1 MAKTTRRRSARLAYS
16 ISRLVRESD
25 VSRSLIYEEI
35 AAGHL
40 IARKIGRRTI
50 VRRADALAWL
60 RSLPQLSPTEQDIT
74 ATQEKRSEGTRI
86 NAATEP

>member
-1 MAKTTRRRSARLAYS
+1 MAKTTRRRSARLAYP

-25 VSRSLIYEEI
+25 VSQSLIYEEI

-40 IARKIGRRTI
+40 IARKIGHRTI

-60 RSLPQLSPTEQDIT
+60 RSLPRLSPTEQDIA
-74 ATQEKRSEGTRI
+74 ATQEKRTEGIRI
-86 NAATEP
+86 SAAPEP